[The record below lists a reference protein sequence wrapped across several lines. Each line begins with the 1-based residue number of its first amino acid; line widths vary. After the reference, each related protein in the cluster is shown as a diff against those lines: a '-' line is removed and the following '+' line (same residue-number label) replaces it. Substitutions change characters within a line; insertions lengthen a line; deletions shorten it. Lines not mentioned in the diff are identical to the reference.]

1 MKKMA
6 HLVFLALFFMSC
18 EDDEEVSD
26 LIGTWKMIDSELN
39 LYLTV
44 NKTQD
49 IFSGKYD
56 GSMSASRYINNAKNK
71 DYALTNFN
79 SISDIDMTYINITNQ
94 SLAFSDEVTGDRTV
108 YSIRDYA
115 SNSLNQFDQSGL
127 MVYSYES
134 GFTSNFIGNNYLN
147 YQLSN
152 DQNEVTV
159 NLDTLFFEAYTNEG
173 AIIDSS
179 SYVII
184 DGNLKKELSTVNA
197 NENFSM
203 NSFFESMDYMM
214 MPSSIEM
221 TFKEDGTG
229 KEIITDEE
237 GIISSNFTWVSTDST
252 ISIIYDDNEDNDD
265 DYEENGGGL
274 EFSYK
279 IENSDLTVKQLDS
292 FCDESIS
299 RSECEQEINYMFDLG
314 IQSGTFID
322 MWTQIEVVMSKK
334 SIASRKLNRPKLDN
348 TYHHDKKALGAFN
361 KWSKKLFFIK

>member
-1 MKKMA
+1 MKKIA

-18 EDDEEVSD
+18 EDDEELSD

-39 LYLTV
+39 FYLTV

-94 SLAFSDEVTGDRTV
+94 SLVFSDQVTGDRAV
-108 YSIRDYA
+108 YSIMDYA

-184 DGNLKKELSTVNA
+184 DGNLKKKLSTANA

-214 MPSSIEM
+214 IPSSIEM

-237 GIISSNFTWVSTDST
+237 GTMSSNFNWTSTDST
-252 ISIIYDDNEDNDD
+252 ISIIYDEEDD
-265 DYEENGGGL
+265 DYYEENGGGL
-274 EFSYK
+274 EFSYR
-279 IENSDLTVKQLDS
+279 IQDGDLSLKQLDS

-322 MWTQIEVVMSKK
+322 MWTQIEVDMSKK
-334 SIASRKLNRPKLDN
+334 SIASRKLSRPKIHN
-348 TYHHDKKALGAFN
+348 NYYHDKKALGAFT
-361 KWSKKLFFIK
+361 KWSNKFFFNK